1 MLLLGPR
8 LKITCIVLQ
17 VIPGVGAIVAGAK
30 NPQSRYL
37 GRGIAQFCL
46 VLFGSWPL
54 IIPGAVGVIWAWTDA
69 YRIGRDAMPPG
80 PMSRPTPD
88 TQQQS
93 FRTAPE
99 QQPRGAG
106 LRTRP
111 STRIDPIPPRGVLP
125 ARSSQPFRWS
135 DGCAGI
141 THASYSSGASCWW
154 HCSPRRHARGEP
166 ARFILRRLSRR
177 RRSCPLKPSVRG
189 TQSSFA
195 QHAKD

>member
-88 TQQQS
+88 ADPDTL
-93 FRTAPE
+93 PPPK
-99 QQPRGAG
+99 QPR
-106 LRTRP
+106 
-111 STRIDPIPPRGVLP
+111 S
-125 ARSSQPFRWS
+125 
-135 DGCAGI
+135 
-141 THASYSSGASCWW
+141 
-154 HCSPRRHARGEP
+154 
-166 ARFILRRLSRR
+166 
-177 RRSCPLKPSVRG
+177 K
-189 TQSSFA
+189 
-195 QHAKD
+195 AKKEKSA